1 MYKKVFNLEQ
11 ITPMWH
17 FQGDDPNCC
26 LRATEVKPKLDR
38 FIKKSLEDNIPADW
52 WIDRAHNSALNYKM
66 RISCASVKILPD
78 VQNKMDDN
86 NNPIYNNKGLQ
97 QKENLYPIF
106 FANMGA
112 GNAKRKK
119 LVMFSNLEVTI
130 ISMVSELVDSIA
142 DIIDDFFANNSFGT
156 RQDKGFG
163 CFCVIDKEN
172 NRPIFHRSRNASYY
186 FDVPVKYAGIDT
198 EFSELFKYI
207 HYFHK
212 VIRSGVNEPDC
223 YIKSLMYY
231 YARSMNDVWD
241 KPVIR
246 TNFQYYNEV
255 YEYLCGIIG
264 YNELSSRKKVKPNNR
279 ISYAME
285 EEYND
290 SEELIKHKNLY
301 RDALGLAVSQD
312 WKTYDDK
319 ITFTLQSDP
328 TADKIT
334 LQSDPT
340 ADIRFKSPIDYHP
353 VPNKNGG
360 FTVYIILNE
369 IPDKL
374 KAMRFRISHTAKD
387 EDISDLENMRI
398 AERFS
403 LRGYFEYIN
412 NNHRR
417 QVQIRNKSSIAG
429 GYVSHILGPEGN
441 FSKMR

>member
-26 LRATEVKPKLDR
+26 LRVTEVKPKLDR
-38 FIKKSLEDNIPADW
+38 FIIKTKTLRGEAIPDDW
-52 WIDRAHNSALNYKM
+52 WIDKGHNSALNYKM
-66 RISCASVKILPD
+66 RISCNSVKILPD
-78 VQNKMDDN
+78 VQYKKDDN
-86 NNPIYNNKGLQ
+86 DNLIYKKGRP
-97 QKENLYPIF
+97 QKENIYPVF

-112 GNAKRKK
+112 ADAKHKK
-119 LVMFSNLEVTI
+119 LVMFSDIEVTI
-130 ISMVSELVDSIA
+130 VSMVSELVDRIA
-142 DIIDDFFANNSFGT
+142 NIIDDFFANNSFGT

-163 CFCVIDKEN
+163 CFCVIDKES
-172 NRPIFHRSRNASYY
+172 NRPIFQIPRNASYY
-186 FDVPVKYAGIDT
+186 FDVPVTYAGIDT
-198 EFSELFKYI
+198 EFSKLFKYI

-212 VIRSGVNEPDC
+212 VIRSGVNEPGC

-246 TNFQYYNEV
+246 TNFQYHNKIYKYICGDICGENIQIKDLKNSRIRKRKSMKD
-255 YEYLCGIIG
+255 EYCKHGT
-264 YNELSSRKKVKPNNR
+264 
-279 ISYAME
+279 
-285 EEYND
+285 
-290 SEELIKHKNLY
+290 LIKHKRLY

-312 WKTYDDK
+312 WRFYGNNKIIISLQNTTKTE
-319 ITFTLQSDP
+319 
-328 TADKIT
+328 
-334 LQSDPT
+334 
-340 ADIRFKSPIDYHP
+340 IRFKSPIDYHP
-353 VPNKNGG
+353 VPNEKGG
-360 FTVYIILNE
+360 FTVYITLNE
-369 IPDKL
+369 IPVVL
-374 KAMRFRISHTAKD
+374 KEKRFRIS
-387 EDISDLENMRI
+387 LEKQQNNINNLKKMRI
-398 AERFS
+398 AETFS

>member
-38 FIKKSLEDNIPADW
+38 FIIKTKTLRGEAIPDDW
-52 WIDRAHNSALNYKM
+52 WIDKHNSALNYKM
-66 RISCASVKILPD
+66 RISCASSQILPD
-78 VQNKMDDN
+78 TQYKKDDKGNLKYNK
-86 NNPIYNNKGLQ
+86 KGQ
-97 QKENLYPIF
+97 PQKENLYPIF
-106 FANMGA
+106 FANMG
-112 GNAKRKK
+112 NAKHKK
-119 LVMFSNLEVTI
+119 LVMFSDVEVTI
-130 ISMVSELVDSIA
+130 ISMMSELVDVIV

-172 NRPIFHRSRNASYY
+172 NRPTFQIPRNASYY
-186 FDVPVKYAGIDT
+186 FDIPVTYAGINTDFT
-198 EFSELFKYI
+198 ELFKYI

-212 VIRSGVNEPDC
+212 VIRSGVNELRC

-231 YARSMNDVWD
+231 YAHSMNDVWD

-246 TNFQYYNEV
+246 TNFQYHNEIYKYICGDKK
-255 YEYLCGIIG
+255 YEELKNSRTKKRVIFHTTMK
-264 YNELSSRKKVKPNNR
+264 NEYCRHE
-279 ISYAME
+279 A
-285 EEYND
+285 
-290 SEELIKHKNLY
+290 LIKHKRLY

-312 WKTYDDK
+312 WRFYGDNK
-319 ITFTLQSDP
+319 IVISLQNAPD
-328 TADKIT
+328 AE
-334 LQSDPT
+334 
-340 ADIRFKSPIDYHP
+340 IRFKSPVDYHP
-353 VPNKNGG
+353 VPNEKGC
-360 FTVYIILNE
+360 FSVYITLNE
-369 IPDKL
+369 IPDVLKEKL
-374 KAMRFRISHTAKD
+374 FRISLKKR
-387 EDISDLENMRI
+387 EYMISDLENMRI

-417 QVQIRNKSSIAG
+417 LVQIRNESSIPG
-429 GYVSHILGPEGN
+429 GYVSHILGPKGN

>member
-38 FIKKSLEDNIPADW
+38 FIIKTKTLRGEAIPDAWRIKD
-52 WIDRAHNSALNYKM
+52 HNSALNYKM

-78 VQNKMDDN
+78 VQNKKDDN

-163 CFCVIDKEN
+163 CFCVMDKEN
-172 NRPIFHRSRNASYY
+172 NRPIFQVPQNASYY
-186 FDVPVKYAGIDT
+186 FDIPVTYDGNLTD
-198 EFSELFKYI
+198 FSELFKYI

-264 YNELSSRKKVKPNNR
+264 YNELSSPKKVKPNNR

-285 EEYND
+285 EEYDD

-312 WKTYDDK
+312 WKTYG
-319 ITFTLQSDP
+319 
-328 TADKIT
+328 DKIT
-334 LQSDPT
+334 LQSDSN

-353 VPNKNGG
+353 VPNKNDG
-360 FTVYIILNE
+360 FIVYIILNE
-369 IPDKL
+369 IPDEL
-374 KAMRFRISHTAKD
+374 RDMRFRISHTAIN

-398 AERFS
+398 AEGFS

-429 GYVSHILGPEGN
+429 GYVSYILGPEGN